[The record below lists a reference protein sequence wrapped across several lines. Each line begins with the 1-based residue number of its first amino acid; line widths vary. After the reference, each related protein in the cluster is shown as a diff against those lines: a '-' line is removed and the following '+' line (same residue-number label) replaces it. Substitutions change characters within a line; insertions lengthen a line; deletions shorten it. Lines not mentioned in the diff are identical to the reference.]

1 MPKTTYESTIQAVK
15 GRSYGNRTFVDDLIP
30 LVYKQLRGIA
40 TRQLSSDRQKYSLS
54 PSTLVHEA
62 YIKLIGNSD
71 ITWKNRAH
79 FLSIAAITMRRILV
93 DHARKRLAKKR
104 GGGGFSITFNEETH
118 SQTVGLQSLMKL
130 EEALNDLEILNS
142 RQAHVIEY
150 WFFGGMKQKEIA
162 EVLRVSLPTV
172 RRDWRISRAWLASR
186 IRSM

>member
-1 MPKTTYESTIQAVK
+1 MPKTEYDSIIQAVK
-15 GRSYGNRTFVDDLIP
+15 VRSNGNRTYVDDLIP

-62 YIKLIGNSD
+62 YIRLIGNRD

-79 FLSIAAITMRRILV
+79 FLSIAATTMRRILI

-104 GGGGFSITFNEETH
+104 GGGGISIAFNDDIC
-118 SQTVGLQSLMKL
+118 SQAVGLQGLMKL
-130 EEALNDLEILNS
+130 EEALNDLEILHS

-150 WFFGGMKQKEIA
+150 WFFGGMNQREIA
-162 EVLRVSLPTV
+162 EVLCVSLPTV

-186 IRSM
+186 IKSM